1 LISKIKGKIGEL
13 GPDRA
18 FIEVEGLTYEV
29 MLPSGLI
36 DNLRQKTDDEFIELY
51 TIYYIEGS
59 NVGNQYPRLVGF
71 ADPIQRDFFTIL
83 TNVSG
88 LGIKK
93 ALRSLVL
100 PINVIARAIESEDV
114 MRLTDLPGIG
124 TRMADKIIAELKG
137 RVAKFALLRD
147 DQPLVTP
154 TKRPDFTSEV
164 MDVLKQ
170 LQYKPAEAK
179 MAIERALATGRHFKS
194 SEEMI
199 QQIFKQSEGFRQQGI
214 D

>member
-1 LISKIKGKIGEL
+1 MISKIKGMISEL
-13 GPDRA
+13 GPDRV

-36 DNLRQKTDDEFIELY
+36 DKLRQKTDNKPAELY

-100 PINVIARAIESEDV
+100 PINIIARAIESEDV
-114 MRLTDLPGIG
+114 RRLTELPGIG
-124 TRMADKIIAELKG
+124 PRMADKMIAELKG
-137 RVAKFALLRD
+137 KVAKFALVRD

-154 TKRPDFTSEV
+154 TKQPDFTSEV

-170 LQYKPAEAK
+170 LQYNPAEAK
-179 MAIERALATGRHFKS
+179 QAIEKALATGRHFKS

-199 QQIFKQSEGFRQQGI
+199 QQIFKQSKGAW
-214 D
+214 